1 MVKLLIEVRLI
12 LPSQLHLGFLLL
24 KKKKKKKFMF
34 EFEFKL
40 GVNALFIP
48 IFWGHFCFGPYIYFT
63 TFSP

>member
-1 MVKLLIEVRLI
+1 
-12 LPSQLHLGFLLL
+12 
-24 KKKKKKKFMF
+24 MF